1 MSLRSKKRLRAHRD
15 RPSADRRGGVL
26 VVSDDVAERAGILDA
41 LAPLQTQT
49 LEVAGSAAALELL
62 ADEPTVDVL
71 IVTHEQVGMSGGALC
86 QYARGH
92 ARLANISTVLIAEA
106 HDINSLRLTAR
117 AADDFLA
124 RPVDADA
131 LRQVVRNAL
140 RAQARRRLIAR
151 QERRRAI
158 DWLAMVLAHE
168 INNPLAA
175 AMANLA
181 LVREHAHDEELSQ
194 LLEESHAMLERIRER
209 THAIRLQTKAL
220 HHQPSE
226 VSGKEL
232 IDSLRKRLGRHGRA
246 VSVDSE
252 LASRVGGEA
261 PWRLLVDAADAVVEN
276 SLAYCAGEVSARVHL
291 EESRLAVV
299 VRIDRA
305 TDDDPEII
313 LEPRLLSRDGETPRF
328 YPGLSML
335 EQAFAEAGGQLFARP
350 VGDAWRFGLTI
361 PVDPIGGKA
370 AGEP

>member
-1 MSLRSKKRLRAHRD
+1 M
-15 RPSADRRGGVL
+15 L
-26 VVSDDVAERAGILDA
+26 VVGDDAAERARILDL
-41 LAPLQTQT
+41 LAPLKTET
-49 LEVAGSAAALELL
+49 LEVNGSAAALELFES
-62 ADEPTVDVL
+62 EPTVDVM
-71 IVTHEQVGMSGGALC
+71 VAMHEQQGMSGGALC

-106 HDINSLRLTAR
+106 DAIASLRLSAR

-131 LRQVVRNAL
+131 LRLVVRNAL

-175 AMANLA
+175 AMANLS
-181 LVREHAHDEELSQ
+181 LVRERAHDEELSQ

-220 HHQPSE
+220 DHPPSP
-226 VSGKEL
+226 VTGPEL
-232 IDSLRKRLGRHGRA
+232 VESLRARLARHGRN

-252 LASRVGGEA
+252 LAGNVGGA
-261 PWRLLVDAADAVVEN
+261 SRWRLLVDAADAVVEN
-276 SLAYCAGEVSARVHL
+276 SLGYCSGAVSARVHV

-299 VRIDRA
+299 VSIEGA
-305 TDDDPEII
+305 NEDDPEII
-313 LEPRLLSRDGETPRF
+313 LEPRLLSRGGESPRF
-328 YPGLSML
+328 YAGLSML

-350 VGDAWRFGLTI
+350 VNDVWRFGLTL
-361 PVDPIGGKA
+361 PVDAIGGHS
-370 AGEP
+370 GE